1 MFGTQLIKFPLSF
14 FNKLVY
20 FLINWL
26 CDFLRYA
33 CNLRFSLVGKHFAAS
48 HSVSDWNL
56 MCTFSYFLHTDMQLT
71 CIYKVIFFLLFYIII
86 IRHVQQANN
95 KMDFKLLQRNISCT
109 ETKSKKVISNII
121 QKVFTSIP
129 IAAMESFPWW
139 MFFSGLTTFTWSST
153 YLAKNKKIRS
163 WTFFM
168 ELMQFKVPFKRYQ
181 LDLLDSHV

>member
-1 MFGTQLIKFPLSF
+1 MHAIYDFHWWASILQPATQSAIEIWCAHSAIFYTLICSSHAFT
-14 FNKLVY
+14 KLY
-20 FLINWL
+20 
-26 CDFLRYA
+26 
-33 CNLRFSLVGKHFAAS
+33 
-48 HSVSDWNL
+48 
-56 MCTFSYFLHTDMQLT
+56 
-71 CIYKVIFFLLFYIII
+71 FFLLFYIII

>member
-48 HSVSDWNL
+48 HSVSDWNS
-56 MCTFSYFLHTDMQLT
+56 MCTFSYLFYTLICSSHAFTKL
-71 CIYKVIFFLLFYIII
+71 YFFLLFYIII

-121 QKVFTSIP
+121 QKLFTSIP
-129 IAAMESFPWW
+129 IAALESFPWW
-139 MFFSGLTTFTWSST
+139 MFFPVW
-153 YLAKNKKIRS
+153 
-163 WTFFM
+163 
-168 ELMQFKVPFKRYQ
+168 Q
-181 LDLLDSHV
+181 LLLDHQRI